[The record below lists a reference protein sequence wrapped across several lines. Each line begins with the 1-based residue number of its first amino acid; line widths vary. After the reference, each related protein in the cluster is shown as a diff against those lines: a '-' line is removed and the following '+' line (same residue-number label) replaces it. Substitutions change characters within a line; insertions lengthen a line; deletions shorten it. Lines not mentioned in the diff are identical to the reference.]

1 MTGELSAPSGA
12 SASSP
17 SETAVNYTSIHG
29 KAAQF
34 LLRRL
39 NRLPLAIVAGA
50 LGRDESTACRIR
62 SGERGCNAEEFCAL
76 LDVSGLKLV
85 DKGKVC
91 VDRETHEFLIREHEK
106 NVGSGMFRRRV
117 ERNGDEDDPE

>member
-1 MTGELSAPSGA
+1 MNGALSAPQGAGA
-12 SASSP
+12 STSP
-17 SETAVNYTSIHG
+17 ELPVNYTSIHG
-29 KAAQF
+29 KAAHF

-39 NRLPLAIVAGA
+39 NRLPLGIVAGA
-50 LGRDESTACRIR
+50 LGKDESTACRVR

-91 VDRETHEFLIREHEK
+91 VDREVHEFLVREHEK
-106 NVGSGMFRRRV
+106 SVTGGLFAQRLKA
-117 ERNGDEDDPE
+117 DEGDDPE